1 MSPSAQL
8 SSDDQK
14 RVRMLALI
22 AAGLAVAHVIVVF
35 LYYREFI
42 GYDDWVHVAFF
53 DLDEEE
59 SFGTWFSVVILL
71 YAGRLLLRRSR
82 SADAEGDPWYHPWLV
97 LAIGFHFLSIDEVV
111 GMHEYINTVVENT
124 RWTTFGAAIVGVL
137 GLAYLPF
144 LRALPSNIRFLF
156 IVAGVTY
163 VGGAV
168 GVERATDWYDVHRLL
183 DTLAYNLWTAVEET
197 MEMAGVI
204 VFIYALLLLKTERK
218 EKMS

>member
-82 SADAEGDPWYHPWLV
+82 SADAEGDPWYP
-97 LAIGFHFLSIDEVV
+97 
-111 GMHEYINTVVENT
+111 
-124 RWTTFGAAIVGVL
+124 
-137 GLAYLPF
+137 
-144 LRALPSNIRFLF
+144 
-156 IVAGVTY
+156 VARPG
-163 VGGAV
+163 
-168 GVERATDWYDVHRLL
+168 HRLSL
-183 DTLAYNLWTAVEET
+183 SVH
-197 MEMAGVI
+197 
-204 VFIYALLLLKTERK
+204 
-218 EKMS
+218 

>member
-1 MSPSAQL
+1 MSSSTQL

-14 RVRMLALI
+14 RLRIFVLI
-22 AAGLAVAHVIVVF
+22 TAGLAVAHVIVMFV
-35 LYYREFI
+35 YYREII

-59 SFGTWFSVVILL
+59 SFGTWFSAVILL
-71 YAGRLLLRRSR
+71 YAGRLLLRRAR
-82 SADAEGDPWYHPWLV
+82 SARKEADPWYRWWLV

-111 GMHEYINTVVENT
+111 GMHEYVNTVVENT
-124 RWTTFGAAIVGVL
+124 RWTTFGAAIVAVL

-144 LRALPSNIRFLF
+144 LRALPSRIRVLF
-156 IVAGVTY
+156 IVAAVIY

-168 GVERATDWYDVHRLL
+168 GVERATDWYDVHNLL

-204 VFIYALLLLKTERK
+204 VFIYTLLLLKTERK
-218 EKMS
+218 KKKS